1 VSGDFD
7 ADTSVM
13 TTALPH
19 CNLSPSFR
27 RRLRCESGQSL
38 VEFAVVLP
46 VFILLVLGIL
56 YFSRYENYANQETQ
70 LAEQGVRWAAINV
83 NPGSS
88 SVPTQT
94 LQQYIQAQASPELS
108 SGSGDVTTPLKA
120 YIYYSPTGQTTTVR
134 VCVTATV
141 RFPTPIG
148 VPSTVIAESA
158 SMHVEQTRTN
168 WTADASPAS
177 QCPTT

>member
-1 VSGDFD
+1 
-7 ADTSVM
+7 M
-13 TTALPH
+13 
-19 CNLSPSFR
+19 
-27 RRLRCESGQSL
+27 

-46 VFILLVLGIL
+46 VFIALILGIL

-70 LAEQGVRWAAINV
+70 LAEQGVRWAALDV
-83 NPGSS
+83 NPGS
-88 SVPTQT
+88 PGAAD
-94 LQQYIQAQASPELS
+94 LEAYIQSQATPELA

-120 YIYYSPTGQTTTVR
+120 YIYYAPTGQTASVR

-148 VPSTVIAESA
+148 VPTSVIAESA
-158 SMHVEQTRTN
+158 SMHVEQPATAAV
-168 WTADASPAS
+168 WTPDIPPS

>member
-1 VSGDFD
+1 M
-7 ADTSVM
+7 ALT
-13 TTALPH
+13 LPH
-19 CNLSPSFR
+19 RSSCLPFR
-27 RRLRCESGQSL
+27 RRLRRETGQTL

-46 VFILLVLGIL
+46 VFILLILGIL
-56 YFSRYENYANQETQ
+56 YFSRYENYSNQETQ
-70 LAEQGVRWAAINV
+70 LAEQGVRWAAINA

-88 SVPTQT
+88 ATPTQT
-94 LQQYIQAQASPELS
+94 LQQYIQAQASPELA

-120 YIYYSPTGQTTTVR
+120 YIYKPAGQSTTVR

-148 VPSTVIAESA
+148 VPSTVIAQSA
-158 SMHVEQTRTN
+158 SMHIEQTTTN
-168 WTADASPAS
+168 WTADTTLPN